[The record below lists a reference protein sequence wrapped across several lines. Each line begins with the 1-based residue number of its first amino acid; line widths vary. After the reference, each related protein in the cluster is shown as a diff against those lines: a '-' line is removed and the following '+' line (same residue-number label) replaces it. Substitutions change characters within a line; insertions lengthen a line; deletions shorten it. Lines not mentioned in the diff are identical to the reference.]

1 MSEPGSA
8 VSAVSA
14 VVIGVG
20 NEFRRDD
27 GAGPYVVTLLRSA
40 VPESV
45 GLVVSDGEPSAL
57 IEAWSGAD
65 LAVVVDAVRGD
76 PAAAEPGRLHRLT
89 VGDGAGTGDGD
100 GDGDGTGLGDGTGDG
115 EGTGDGDGEPALTVS
130 SHGLGLGDAIGLAR
144 ALDRMPGRLIVH
156 AVEGVNWDY
165 GVGLTPEVESAADEM
180 AVAVLRDLGLAG

>member
-1 MSEPGSA
+1 MSGPDG
-8 VSAVSA
+8 AVSA

-40 VPESV
+40 VPESIR
-45 GLVVSDGEPSAL
+45 LIVSDGEPVAL

-65 LAVVVDAVRGD
+65 LAVVVDAVRGS
-76 PAAAEPGRLHRLT
+76 PADAEPGRLHRLT
-89 VGDGAGTGDGD
+89 VGDGDGD
-100 GDGDGTGLGDGTGDG
+100 SDSA
-115 EGTGDGDGEPALTVS
+115 GEPALTVS

-156 AVEGVNWDY
+156 AVEGSAWDY
-165 GVGLTPEVESAADEM
+165 GIGLTPEVESAADEM
-180 AVAVLRDLGLAG
+180 AIAVLHDLGLAG

>member
-1 MSEPGSA
+1 
-8 VSAVSA
+8 VSA

-27 GAGPYVVTLLRSA
+27 GVGPYVVTLLRSA
-40 VPESV
+40 VPESIR
-45 GLVVSDGEPSAL
+45 LVLSDGEPARL
-57 IEAWSGAD
+57 IEEWADAD

-76 PAAAEPGRLHRLT
+76 PAAVPEPGRLHRLT
-89 VGDGAGTGDGD
+89 IGDGN
-100 GDGDGTGLGDGTGDG
+100 
-115 EGTGDGDGEPALTVS
+115 GEPGPTVS
-130 SHGLGLGDAIGLAR
+130 SHGLGLGDAIGLGR

-156 AVEGVNWDY
+156 AVEGADWDY